1 MKSLIIKDKL
11 KSPYFDNGRTFFNT
25 RKKSGV
31 YLIYSGNILKYVGFS
46 GSDVYKAM
54 YRHFQSWK
62 DKNQIR
68 ITYNPD
74 SVKVRVIYC
83 NNSTTAARLE
93 KALIINK
100 KPTDNPQQYWLKYD
114 TDANEDKIYN
124 IYNNTEVTPIHTN
137 ADIKDLP
144 F

>member
-1 MKSLIIKDKL
+1 MRSRLIKDII
-11 KSPYFDNGRTFFNT
+11 KSPYLENGRTFFNT

-31 YLIYSGNILKYVGFS
+31 YEIYEASKIVYIGYS

-54 YRHFQSWK
+54 YRHFQSWN
-62 DKNQIR
+62 DRSQIR
-68 ITYNPD
+68 ITYNPS

-83 NNSTTAARLE
+83 NNKTTAARLE

-100 KPTDNPQQYWLKYD
+100 QPRDNPQQYWLKYD
-114 TDANEDKIYN
+114 TDEKENIVYN
-124 IYNNTEVTPIHTN
+124 LYNNTQVTAIHTN